1 MRPLFLEKTYMKILA
16 VLIFALA
23 SLVSLGASAASGAF
37 ATGDASDNVGYGLG
51 DNADEASKAAVK
63 ACRDEG
69 GRKCEVI
76 LNFKQC
82 GAYAAS
88 SSSVGTATGNS
99 EAIAQRKA
107 REDCGQGCKV
117 VFSACTDD

>member
-1 MRPLFLEKTYMKILA
+1 MRILA

-23 SLVSLGASAASGAF
+23 GLVSLGAHAASGAF
-37 ATGDASDNVGYGLG
+37 ATGEVGDNVGYGLG
-51 DNADEASKAAVK
+51 ENADEASKAAVK

-69 GRKCEVI
+69 GKKCEVI
-76 LNFKQC
+76 LNFNKC

-88 SSSVGTATGNS
+88 NSSVGSATGNS